1 MKNKKYKKKSKI
13 KKVNT
18 INKISLDKSSKMIQ
32 KNWKLYRNFKTDTCL
47 RLIKNLNDKKN
58 NNIMS
63 ECYFNIFK
71 ISKLFPPGKNEN
83 KFIYGKLIESELIKC
98 FNKFTVCEDLDK
110 NHKLGSEYKNDC
122 TIYGKKFSI
131 KASKNGGNITII
143 NKLNKINHKIDINFI
158 ICHITNRKLY
168 IFPSLIIDKNYIK
181 DDTTNIHFKSSI
193 FRYLETKYP
202 QFIYKFPILTI
213 DNNILLDNTREINI
227 YEYLY
232 NTFVKCNS
240 VQELKLVVAEPDVT
254 ELDAERVNAINE
266 SNQPSDVQLI
276 SPSLTQE
283 MQVEGFNSVQE
294 TKSPIT
300 ELDSERAN
308 SMKESPSDISI
319 PVSIQP
325 SAEDTQIKRF
335 NPLNFSYWIQ
345 SFIGSY

>member
-232 NTFVKCNS
+232 NTFVKCDS
-240 VQELKLVVAEPDVT
+240 VQEIDS
-254 ELDAERVNAINE
+254 ERVNAMDE
-266 SNQPSDVQLI
+266 SNSTRGACDVGFQPSDVQLI
-276 SPSLTQE
+276 SPDLTQE
-283 MQVEGFNSVQE
+283 IKLNV
-294 TKSPIT
+294 T
-300 ELDSERAN
+300 ELDS
-308 SMKESPSDISI
+308 MESPSDISI